1 MWAVAALRLLRVTAG
16 AQRDQISSNPFLI
29 PRRSG
34 SGVPG
39 DGNGNDETTSQ
50 TLLSPSLSLSSSFPP
65 LNVSLGSAQT
75 QHQRQ
80 GIRHNQGDTHP
91 LLPQRSHRG
100 LLARALGTA

>member
-39 DGNGNDETTSQ
+39 NGNDETTSQ
-50 TLLSPSLSLSSSFPP
+50 RPIISPPLSLSSSLPRST
-65 LNVSLGSAQT
+65 SLLFSSDS
-75 QHQRQ
+75 HQRKVY
-80 GIRHNQGDTHP
+80 DTIKFIHP
-91 LLPQRSHRG
+91 RSSIRSHRG
-100 LLARALGTA
+100 LLARALDTA